1 LLKKTLP
8 LVLALLVGL
17 AAGAVAQDYGLFEQ
31 AQQIP
36 DLLSRAV
43 QPPQAAPGPAPAQ
56 PDMKDLIRDLLGSKD
71 IQTMIQSLMKDP
83 AIDLKAISES
93 VARYVSESP
102 EFRKAMY
109 QQLQQVD
116 ARKALVDAS
125 RSPEF
130 RQALREILL
139 SSEFRK
145 IYRDITIE
153 VLKTQKL
160 P

>member
-1 LLKKTLP
+1 MVRKALP
-8 LVLALLVGL
+8 LVLALFVGL
-17 AAGAVAQDYGLFEQ
+17 AAGAVAQDYGVFDR
-31 AQQIP
+31 AKQIP
-36 DLLSRAV
+36 ELFQRAV
-43 QPPQAAPGPAPAQ
+43 QPPAPTVPAPAQ

-102 EFRKAMY
+102 EFRQAMA

-116 ARKALVDAS
+116 TRKVLVEAS

-139 SSEFRK
+139 SKEFQK
-145 IYRDITIE
+145 IYRDITLE
-153 VLKTQKL
+153 VLKTQK
-160 P
+160 PQ

>member
-1 LLKKTLP
+1 MVRKALP
-8 LVLALLVGL
+8 LALALFIGL
-17 AAGAVAQDYGLFEQ
+17 GAGAVAQNYGIFDQ
-31 AQQIP
+31 AKQIP
-36 DLLSRAV
+36 ELFQRVV
-43 QPPQAAPGPAPAQ
+43 QPPPATPAPAQ

-102 EFRKAMY
+102 EFRQAMSE
-109 QQLQQVD
+109 QLQQVD
-116 ARKALVDAS
+116 TRRVLVEAS

-139 SSEFRK
+139 SKEFQK
-145 IYRDITIE
+145 IYRDITLE
-153 VLKTQKL
+153 VLKTQK
-160 P
+160 PQ